1 MDGHGSLYGAVQ
13 GNNREILHKFSVA
26 LPKKHGRG
34 GQSSMRFARL
44 RLEKRQNYVR
54 KVGEICTQVFI
65 TNDKCNINGFI
76 LAGSA
81 EFKTEVTQSDWFDP
95 RIAAVHLAT
104 VDVNY
109 GGENGFNQAIELA
122 GETMRNVKFI
132 KEKKLI
138 GGFFDEI
145 AQDTG
150 KYCFGIQDTMRALDM
165 GAIETFIMYEDLPIN
180 RIVVKQASDGVENT
194 FFLTAE
200 QEKNMENLYKDK
212 ESGAENE
219 QVDKRPLTEWIVEN
233 YMNFGAKLEF
243 VTDKSSEGSQ
253 FARGFGGIGAML
265 RYRVE
270 FENFDADAGGGDSDS
285 SDFM

>member
-1 MDGHGSLYGAVQ
+1 MGGS
-13 GNNREILHKFSVA
+13 NREILHKFSVA

-44 RLEKRQNYVR
+44 RLEKRANYVR

-65 TNDKCNINGFI
+65 SNDKPNINGLI

-81 EFKTEVTQSDWFDP
+81 EFKVVMAESEWFDP
-95 RIAAVHLAT
+95 RLAAIHVLT

-122 GETMRNVKFI
+122 GDTMKNVKFI

-138 GGFFDEI
+138 GRFFEEI

-150 KYCFGIQDTMRALDM
+150 KYCFGVQDTMRALDM
-165 GAIETFIMYEDLPIN
+165 GAIETLIMYEDLPVN

-194 FFLTAE
+194 YHLTVQ

-219 QVDKRPLTEWIVEN
+219 LVDKRPLTEWIVE
-233 YMNFGAKLEF
+233 
-243 VTDKSSEGSQ
+243 
-253 FARGFGGIGAML
+253 
-265 RYRVE
+265 
-270 FENFDADAGGGDSDS
+270 
-285 SDFM
+285 

>member
-1 MDGHGSLYGAVQ
+1 
-13 GNNREILHKFSVA
+13 
-26 LPKKHGRG
+26 
-34 GQSSMRFARL
+34 
-44 RLEKRQNYVR
+44 
-54 KVGEICTQVFI
+54 
-65 TNDKCNINGFI
+65 
-76 LAGSA
+76 
-81 EFKTEVTQSDWFDP
+81 
-95 RIAAVHLAT
+95 
-104 VDVNY
+104 
-109 GGENGFNQAIELA
+109 
-122 GETMRNVKFI
+122 MRNVKFI

-165 GAIETFIMYEDLPIN
+165 GAIETFIMYEDLPVN

-219 QVDKRPLTEWIVEN
+219 LVDKRPLTEWIVEN

-270 FENFDADAGGGDSDS
+270 FENFEADAGGGDSDS